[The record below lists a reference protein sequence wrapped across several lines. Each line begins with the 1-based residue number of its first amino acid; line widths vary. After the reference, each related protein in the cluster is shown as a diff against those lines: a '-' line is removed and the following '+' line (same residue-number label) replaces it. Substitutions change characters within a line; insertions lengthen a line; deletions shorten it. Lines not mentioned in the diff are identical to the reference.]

1 MANEAGVLMEAD
13 KLTERLASLSPA
25 KRELL
30 ELMLQQS
37 GAGGAVNPT
46 IPRRANRNSAQL
58 SFAQQRLWF
67 LNQLEPESSAYNE
80 RLALRLDGPL
90 NIYTLRGA
98 LTAIVERHDVLR
110 TTYGL
115 TDDGES
121 EQTIGA
127 ATDFDLPVIDIS
139 AVTENRQD
147 EEVQQIAAQLRERP
161 FDLSIDRPL
170 RLALIRVSPCSHILV
185 VVQHH
190 IASDGWSNGV
200 FLRELT
206 VLYTSIAQRQAS
218 ALCEPP
224 IQYADYAEWQREW
237 LQSEVLEKQ
246 LGYWRTQLHDL
257 AVLELPTD
265 RPRSSLSSDRGA
277 KQFFT
282 LSKSLIDELRLLG
295 NQQGATLFMTLLAGF
310 QVLMHRYTGQDDVVV
325 GSPIAG
331 RPRPETEGLI
341 GLFVNMLVLRTKLCG
356 NPTFRELLASVRG
369 TALRAYEHQ
378 DLPFEK
384 LVEELNPARA
394 QNQTPLFQVAFAL
407 QNMPRSKLAIP
418 GLTVTPLEIDSAVA
432 KFDLFAA
439 FIENEL
445 EMTLRVEYP
454 AELFEAATIERM
466 FGHFQWLLEGIVA
479 QPDRSISDLPLLT
492 PAEQH
497 RLLVE
502 WNNPRRDYPKDRC
515 IQELFE
521 LQAENNPDAVAL
533 LDEGRELSYRALNS
547 RANQLAH
554 HLRKLSV
561 GPEVLVGICVERSIE
576 MVVGLL
582 GILKA
587 GGAYVP
593 LDPSYPR
600 ERLEFMLQD
609 SGSPVLI
616 TQQALADVFIGH
628 TGKLISLDTEWKKI
642 GQGSKSNL
650 ALETTSDSLAYVI
663 YTSGSTGQPKGVAV
677 THQAVN
683 RLVMN
688 TDYAP
693 LTSTDVV
700 AQASNVSFDAATF
713 EIWGA
718 LLNGARLVMT
728 TKDTLL
734 SPRSLA
740 TAIERHGI
748 TTLFL
753 TTALFNQMV
762 EKIPAALA
770 KLRYL
775 LFGGEAVDPQRVKEL
790 LQSGSPKHLLHVYGP
805 TETTT
810 FASWYWVRE
819 VAEDAITV
827 PIGRP
832 IANTEIYI
840 LDAHLNPVPVGVVGE
855 LHVGGPGVARGY
867 LNRPELTAERFI
879 KQPFSNDPHARLYKT
894 GDSVRYLADG
904 NIEFVGRIDDQ
915 VKIRG
920 FRIELEEIEAVLAEH
935 PALQEAA
942 VLAREDVPGDKRL
955 VAYVVAKHGSS
966 PSSGE
971 LRAYLKQTLP
981 DYMIPFAFV
990 SLNELPLNP
999 SGKIDRRALPAP
1011 DTGCSTSI
1019 APRSSVEE
1027 VLAGIWRDVLQ
1038 VEQAGVEDNFFELGG
1053 HSLLMAQVMSR
1064 VRDTLQLEI
1073 PLRALLEAPT
1083 ISGLAEAIEIAAR
1096 AERVDVEKIAQ
1107 LWLMIEQLSPAEL
1120 ESALHQE
1127 DFPGSTALHN

>member
-1 MANEAGVLMEAD
+1 MEGD

-98 LTAIVERHDVLR
+98 LTAIVERHEVLR

-115 TDDGES
+115 TDGGES
-121 EQTIGA
+121 EQRIGA

-147 EEVQQIAAQLRERP
+147 DEVQQIAAQLRERP

-466 FGHFQWLLEGIVA
+466 FGHFQRLLEGIVA

-502 WNNPRRDYPKDRC
+502 WNNPRRD
-515 IQELFE
+515 
-521 LQAENNPDAVAL
+521 
-533 LDEGRELSYRALNS
+533 
-547 RANQLAH
+547 
-554 HLRKLSV
+554 
-561 GPEVLVGICVERSIE
+561 
-576 MVVGLL
+576 
-582 GILKA
+582 
-587 GGAYVP
+587 
-593 LDPSYPR
+593 
-600 ERLEFMLQD
+600 
-609 SGSPVLI
+609 
-616 TQQALADVFIGH
+616 
-628 TGKLISLDTEWKKI
+628 
-642 GQGSKSNL
+642 
-650 ALETTSDSLAYVI
+650 
-663 YTSGSTGQPKGVAV
+663 
-677 THQAVN
+677 
-683 RLVMN
+683 
-688 TDYAP
+688 
-693 LTSTDVV
+693 
-700 AQASNVSFDAATF
+700 
-713 EIWGA
+713 
-718 LLNGARLVMT
+718 
-728 TKDTLL
+728 
-734 SPRSLA
+734 
-740 TAIERHGI
+740 
-748 TTLFL
+748 
-753 TTALFNQMV
+753 
-762 EKIPAALA
+762 
-770 KLRYL
+770 
-775 LFGGEAVDPQRVKEL
+775 
-790 LQSGSPKHLLHVYGP
+790 
-805 TETTT
+805 
-810 FASWYWVRE
+810 
-819 VAEDAITV
+819 
-827 PIGRP
+827 
-832 IANTEIYI
+832 
-840 LDAHLNPVPVGVVGE
+840 
-855 LHVGGPGVARGY
+855 
-867 LNRPELTAERFI
+867 
-879 KQPFSNDPHARLYKT
+879 
-894 GDSVRYLADG
+894 
-904 NIEFVGRIDDQ
+904 
-915 VKIRG
+915 
-920 FRIELEEIEAVLAEH
+920 
-935 PALQEAA
+935 
-942 VLAREDVPGDKRL
+942 
-955 VAYVVAKHGSS
+955 
-966 PSSGE
+966 
-971 LRAYLKQTLP
+971 
-981 DYMIPFAFV
+981 
-990 SLNELPLNP
+990 
-999 SGKIDRRALPAP
+999 
-1011 DTGCSTSI
+1011 
-1019 APRSSVEE
+1019 
-1027 VLAGIWRDVLQ
+1027 
-1038 VEQAGVEDNFFELGG
+1038 
-1053 HSLLMAQVMSR
+1053 
-1064 VRDTLQLEI
+1064 
-1073 PLRALLEAPT
+1073 
-1083 ISGLAEAIEIAAR
+1083 
-1096 AERVDVEKIAQ
+1096 
-1107 LWLMIEQLSPAEL
+1107 
-1120 ESALHQE
+1120 
-1127 DFPGSTALHN
+1127 